1 MMGTKY
7 ILEITYREK
16 VNDKVDDE
24 ISIVYW
30 VDSIDEVISRYVDFI
45 LESDNFSRV
54 TGHTVYERW
63 PK

>member
-45 LESDNFSRV
+45 L
-54 TGHTVYERW
+54 
-63 PK
+63 